1 MTGQDALRLA
11 AAGFA
16 VFPLRPGSKLPAT
29 AHGFQDASRNPEMV
43 RAMFTVVGDRANLG
57 IATGESGLVV
67 VDLDGES
74 GVDSWRRLQ
83 HEHGRIETLTSRT
96 PRGWH
101 LWFRAPANV
110 EVRNSASRVG
120 PNIDVRAEGGYV
132 VAPPSRVDATN
143 DKPGGCYRWARSSVT
158 KPVEVPSWLLPML
171 LPTVSDRGG
180 DAAPI
185 LTCEIGDRYVEAAVR
200 GEVTRV
206 TSAVVGTRNVALRA
220 ASYALGRLVG
230 AGVLSRGVAEQQL
243 RAAGE
248 AAGLG
253 AVETG
258 RTVAR
263 GLRDGALEPRQIQ
276 RRSVAA

>member
-1 MTGQDALRLA
+1 VSAQDALRLA

-16 VFPLRPGSKLPAT
+16 VFPLRPASKLPAT
-29 AHGFQDASRNPEMV
+29 THGFQDASRDPVMV
-43 RAMFTVVGDRANLG
+43 RAMFSAVGDRANVG
-57 IATGESGLVV
+57 VATGESGLVV
-67 VDLDGES
+67 VDLDGEA
-74 GVDSWRRLQ
+74 GVESWRRLQ
-83 HEHGRIETLTSRT
+83 DEHARVETLTSKT

-101 LWFRAPANV
+101 LWFKAPADV

-120 PNIDVRAEGGYV
+120 RNIDVRAQGGYV
-132 VAPPSRVDATN
+132 VAPPSRVDGTA

-158 KPVEVPSWLLPML
+158 RPTELPDWLLPL
-171 LPTVSDRGG
+171 VLPPIPNLPTGSPGT
-180 DAAPI
+180 
-185 LTCEIGDRYVEAAVR
+185 TCQISDRYVEAAVR

-206 TSAVVGTRNVALRA
+206 TAAVVGTRNQSLRA
-220 ASYALGRLVG
+220 AAFALGRLCG
-230 AGVLSRGVAEQQL
+230 AGVLEHGIAEQQL
-243 RAAGE
+243 RQAGE

-263 GLRDGALEPRQIQ
+263 GLRDGAREPRQIQ